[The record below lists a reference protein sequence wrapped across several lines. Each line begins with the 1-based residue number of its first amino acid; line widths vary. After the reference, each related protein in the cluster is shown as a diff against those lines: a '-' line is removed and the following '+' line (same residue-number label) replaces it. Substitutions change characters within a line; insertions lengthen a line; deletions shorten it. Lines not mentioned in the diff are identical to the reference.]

1 LPQPEHDAAFGAF
14 FDRFGDARV
23 VLLGEATH
31 GTSEFYRAR
40 AAITK
45 RLITSHGFNIVAV
58 EADWP
63 DASRI
68 DRYVRH
74 LAPAIS
80 ARQGFERFPTW
91 MWRNQEVLA
100 FLDWLR
106 HRNES
111 LPAERRTAFR
121 GLDVYSLGASIEA
134 VLAYLDKVD
143 PNAASGARRGDAASA
158 ERAAPGGSRKR
169 PAGSTFS
176 LRSAHDSTS
185 RSSVRSSR
193 RC

>member
-1 LPQPEHDAAFGAF
+1 EVAFVPLIGTEGWQSAEGRVREAPAARAKAKPPADVAALIPAAPVRLRDIAAPDFAPTCDAWISE
-14 FDRFGDARV
+14 ARV
-23 VLLGEATH
+23 VLLGEASH

-40 AAITK
+40 AAITR

-91 MWRNQEVLA
+91 MWRNQEV
-100 FLDWLR
+100 
-106 HRNES
+106 
-111 LPAERRTAFR
+111 
-121 GLDVYSLGASIEA
+121 
-134 VLAYLDKVD
+134 
-143 PNAASGARRGDAASA
+143 
-158 ERAAPGGSRKR
+158 
-169 PAGSTFS
+169 
-176 LRSAHDSTS
+176 
-185 RSSVRSSR
+185 
-193 RC
+193 